1 MKQKKLAWKRESAE
15 QLRAGD
21 YILHRSMFG
30 HWLIHHRTDG
40 RLLLKATTFEEA
52 KAACQRHRDSQFD
65 SIIERLD
72 KEMGEK

>member
-30 HWLIHHRTDG
+30 HWLIHHRTVAMPIFNAGYDAG
-40 RLLLKATTFEEA
+40 
-52 KAACQRHRDSQFD
+52 KAA
-65 SIIERLD
+65 
-72 KEMGEK
+72 K